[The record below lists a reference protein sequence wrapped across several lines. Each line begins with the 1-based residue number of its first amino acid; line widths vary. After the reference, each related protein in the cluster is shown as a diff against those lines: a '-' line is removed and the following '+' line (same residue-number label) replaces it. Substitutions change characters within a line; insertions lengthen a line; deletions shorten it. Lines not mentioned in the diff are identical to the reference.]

1 MKKIVF
7 VLMAAAMTLLTG
19 NPVSAQGKY
28 GADSAECIKYLSYYQ
43 EYFKQKNYDSAL
55 PNWRKAY
62 KLCPATASQNM
73 LIHGTTL
80 LKGEIRKAGNDQ
92 ARIDGIVDSILV
104 IYEQRVAT
112 YPKNAVSALNNKGL
126 DLINYRKDR
135 TQELYDGLNDIIAR
149 NGAETRSNILMFDLQ
164 MAIELYQQ
172 GTLDA
177 ESVIKTYQDNMALLE
192 SVSSTKNEA
201 EKEQDAKV
209 KSDMEGLFISSKV
222 ASCENLIALF
232 TPRYEANSN
241 DLDLVTSIV
250 AMMSSA
256 EDCTDNDLYMA
267 AATSMYQL
275 QPTAKSAYYLYRL
288 NSAKNNS
295 ADAIKYLEEAIS
307 YPDLE
312 VATAADYN
320 YQLATYCVKNG
331 YYSKAYSAAKSAMDK
346 DESYTGKCYYLMG
359 TIWASL
365 SCSGDEISTRS
376 KYWVATDY
384 MQKAKSADSSLAD
397 DCNSMISQYKVYFPQ
412 TADAFMYDLTDG
424 QSYTASCGG
433 LTAST
438 TVRTQK

>member
-1 MKKIVF
+1 MKKIVL

-19 NPVSAQGKY
+19 NKVSAQGKY

-62 KLCPATASQNM
+62 SLCPPTANQNM

-80 LKGEIRKAGNDQ
+80 LKGEIKKASDK

-104 IYEQRVAT
+104 LYEQRAANF
-112 YPKNAVSALNNKGL
+112 PKNKVTALNNKGI
-126 DLINYRKDR
+126 DLVNYRKDR
-135 TQELYDGLNDIIAR
+135 PTELFDGLNDIISR
-149 NGAETRSNILMFDLQ
+149 NGSETRASILMFDLQ
-164 MAIELYQQ
+164 TAIELYQA
-172 GTLDA
+172 GSLDA
-177 ESVIKTYQDNMALLE
+177 ESVIKIYQDNIALLE
-192 SVSSTKNEA
+192 GASSTKNDA

-209 KSDMEGLFISSKV
+209 KSDMEGLFITSKV

-232 TPRYEANSN
+232 TPRYEANP
-241 DLDLVTSIV
+241 DDIDLVTSIV
-250 AMMSSA
+250 AMMSTA

-267 AATSMYQL
+267 AATSMYKL

-288 NSAKNNS
+288 NAGRNNA

-307 YPDLE
+307 YPDLD
-312 VATAADYN
+312 VTTSADYN

-331 YYSKAYSAAKSAMDK
+331 YYSKAYSAAKAAMDK
-346 DESYTGKCYYLMG
+346 DETYTGKCYYLMG
-359 TIWASL
+359 TIWASQ
-365 SCSGDEISTRS
+365 SCSGDEITARS

-384 MQKAKSADSSLAD
+384 MQKAKAADSTLAD
-397 DCNSMISQYKVYFPQ
+397 DCNSMISAYRVYFPQ

-433 LTAST
+433 LSAQT

>member
-7 VLMAAAMTLLTG
+7 VLMIAAATLLTG
-19 NPVSAQGKY
+19 KPVSAQGKY

-62 KLCPATASQNM
+62 KLCPPTANQNM

-80 LKGEIRKAGNDQ
+80 LKGELKKVTDKARMDE
-92 ARIDGIVDSILV
+92 IVDSLLV
-104 IYEQRVAT
+104 LYEQRAAN
-112 YPKNAVSALNNKGL
+112 YPKYTVTALNNKGL

-135 TQELYDGLNDIIAR
+135 SQELFEGLNDIIAR
-149 NGAETRSNILMFDLQ
+149 NGSETRSSILMFDLQ
-164 MAIELYQQ
+164 TAIELYQE

-177 ESVIKTYQDNMALLE
+177 ETVIKVYQDNMALLE
-192 SVSSTKNEA
+192 GASSTKNDA

-288 NSAKNNS
+288 NSARNNTS
-295 ADAIKYLEEAIS
+295 DAIKYLEEAIAH
-307 YPDLE
+307 PDLD
-312 VATAADYN
+312 AASAADYN

-331 YYSKAYSAAKSAMDK
+331 YYTKAYSAAKAAMDK
-346 DESYTGKCYYLMG
+346 DEEYTGKCYYLMG
-359 TIWASL
+359 TIWASQ
-365 SCSGDEISTRS
+365 SCSGDEITARS

-384 MQKAKSADSSLAD
+384 MQKAKAADSTLTD
-397 DCNSMISQYKVYFPQ
+397 DCNSMISTYRVYFPQ

>member
-1 MKKIVF
+1 MKKIVL

-19 NPVSAQGKY
+19 NKVSAQGKY

-62 KLCPATASQNM
+62 KLCPPTANQNM

-80 LKGEIRKAGNDQ
+80 LKGEIKKASDK
-92 ARIDGIVDSILV
+92 ARIDGLVDSILV
-104 IYEQRVAT
+104 LYEQRAANF
-112 YPKNAVSALNNKGL
+112 PKNKVTALNNKGI
-126 DLINYRKDR
+126 DLVNYRKDR
-135 TQELYDGLNDIIAR
+135 PEELFAGLNDIISR
-149 NGAETRSNILMFDLQ
+149 NGSETRASILMFDLQ
-164 MAIELYQQ
+164 TAIELYQA
-172 GTLDA
+172 GSLDA
-177 ESVIKTYQDNMALLE
+177 ETVIKIYQENIALLE
-192 SVSSTKNEA
+192 GASSTKNEA

-209 KSDMEGLFISSKV
+209 KSDMEGLFITSKV

-232 TPRYEANSN
+232 TPRYEASP
-241 DLDLVTSIV
+241 DDIDLVTSIV

-267 AATSMYQL
+267 AATSMYKL

-288 NSAKNNS
+288 NAARNNS

-307 YPDLE
+307 YPDLDI
-312 VATAADYN
+312 ATAADYN

-331 YYSKAYSAAKSAMDK
+331 YYSKAYSAAKTAMDK
-346 DESYTGKCYYLMG
+346 DEEYTGKCYYLMG
-359 TIWASL
+359 TIWASQ
-365 SCSGDEISTRS
+365 SCSGDEITARS

-384 MQKAKSADSSLAD
+384 MQKAKAADSSLTD
-397 DCNSMISQYKVYFPQ
+397 DCNSMISAYRVYFPQ

-433 LTAST
+433 LSAQT